1 MRSFENWTQE
11 EVETTFGIEEL
22 DALPLLEEWISADI
36 QANEHE
42 KYVLEK
48 MKKHLLNRVDSW
60 NEDELKLFFIGPL
73 VELADIDS
81 PLFKAFTQ
89 RSFSTTINGIEIGGK
104 VDFVI
109 AKGKQKP
116 ITPFFCLHEYKQENR
131 RDNDPLGQV
140 LIAMVAAQHLNEAEM
155 PILGAYISGRMWF
168 FVVLQDKKYAHSNA
182 FNASDEDIFQIFSIL
197 KKSKLLVE
205 SFCK

>member
-1 MRSFENWTQE
+1 MKSFENWTQE
-11 EVETTFGIEEL
+11 EVEITFGIEEL
-22 DALPLLEEWISADI
+22 DTLPLLEEWISADI

-48 MKKHLLNRVDSW
+48 MKKHLLHRVDSW

-89 RSFSTTINGIEIGGK
+89 RSFSTTINDIEIGGK
-104 VDFVI
+104 VDFLI

-116 ITPFFCLHEYKQENR
+116 TNPFFCLHEYKQENR

-140 LIAMVAAQHLNEAEM
+140 LIAMVAAQNINNTEM
-155 PILGAYISGRMWF
+155 PILGAYISGRNWF
-168 FVVLQDKKYAHSNA
+168 FVVLVGNQYAHSNA
-182 FNASDEDIFQIFSIL
+182 FNASDEAIFQVFSIL